1 VRGLSVTIFVR
12 AIMKGFLFSLIFL
25 LPLSCFADTQA
36 VSVLI
41 DTSKSIPLTEFA
53 KTKKTVQELKAQA
66 PPNDTINIYAFGNNL
81 RKLDDQQ
88 LTKLEPSDSYT
99 YLYDAIYDSA
109 RELDK
114 IPADRKALVLITDG
128 IDTSSATTIEDAMN
142 FANSHGIAI
151 HAIGTGKMDHKSL
164 QRMSKLTGGSVL
176 DLKSNKLTTDI
187 QATVSTQKAIA
198 AAPVMPAP
206 STTTT
211 PTPAPIVSKEP
222 EPTTTTQTPSEPVT
236 QAEPVPVRPSRL
248 MGRYG
253 YLLWIVGGG
262 LIAVP
267 VVLWLVTRAF
277 KKEERP
283 CPGCGKPLEEFQ
295 TFCQECA
302 AVPKTIV
309 APASSIPLRPD
320 STQEIKRHL
329 APEPFDPPS
338 LPPEVLIKQSDADE
352 VLSKTFVLMDKP
364 LLVVRKGKNI
374 GQTFTLNRSVPISIG
389 RSRVCEIKLED
400 TTVSG
405 QHCRII
411 PENGKHFLY
420 DLRSTNGTFVNE
432 KKVRKV
438 ELKEGDVIKVGETHF
453 LYKVEQQR
461 N

>member
-1 VRGLSVTIFVR
+1 MRGLSVTICVR
-12 AIMKGFLFSLIFL
+12 ATMKGFLFSLIFL

-36 VSVLI
+36 ISVLI

-66 PPNDTINIYAFGNNL
+66 LPNDTINIYAFGNNL
-81 RKLDDQQ
+81 RKLDDQK
-88 LTKLEPSDSYT
+88 LSKLEPTDNYT

-109 RELDK
+109 RELEK
-114 IPADRKALVLITDG
+114 IPADRKALLLITDG

-142 FANSHGIAI
+142 FANTHGIAI
-151 HAIGTGKMDHKSL
+151 HVIGTGKVDLKSL

-176 DLKSNKLTTDI
+176 ELKSPKLTDDI
-187 QATVSTQKAIA
+187 QSTIATQKTIA

-206 STTTT
+206 T
-211 PTPAPIVSKEP
+211 PTPAPSPVVPKEP
-222 EPTTTTQTPSEPVT
+222 EPSTTSKPSVPMTQPEP
-236 QAEPVPVRPSRL
+236 EPIRPSGL

-253 YLLWIVGGG
+253 YLLWIVGAGI
-262 LIAVP
+262 IAVP

-277 KKEERP
+277 KKETRP
-283 CPGCGKPLEEFQ
+283 CPGCGKPLEPYQ

>member
-1 VRGLSVTIFVR
+1 VRGLSVTISFIR
-12 AIMKGFLFSLIFL
+12 ASMKGFLFSLILL

-53 KTKKTVQELKAQA
+53 KTKKTVQELKAKA
-66 PPNDTINIYAFGNNL
+66 LPNDTINIYAFGNNL
-81 RKLDDQQ
+81 RKLDDKQ
-88 LTKLEPSDSYT
+88 LSSLEPTDSYT

-142 FANSHGIAI
+142 FSNSHGIAI
-151 HAIGTGKMDHKSL
+151 HAIGTGKVDHKSL
-164 QRMSKLTGGSVL
+164 QRMSKLTNGTVL
-176 DLKSNKLTTDI
+176 QLKSPKLASDI
-187 QATVSTQKAIA
+187 QGTVASQKAIT
-198 AAPVMPAP
+198 AAPVMPTPTPSPTPAPVVPKEPAP
-206 STTTT
+206 STTE
-211 PTPAPIVSKEP
+211 K
-222 EPTTTTQTPSEPVT
+222 PSEPVT
-236 QAEPVPVRPSRL
+236 QPEPEPIRPSGL
-248 MGRYG
+248 MAHYG
-253 YLLWIVGGG
+253 YLLWIVGAGI
-262 LIAVP
+262 IAVP

-277 KKEERP
+277 KKETRP

-295 TFCQECA
+295 TFCPDCA
-302 AVPKTIV
+302 AVPKTII

>member
-1 VRGLSVTIFVR
+1 MRGLSVTISFIR
-12 AIMKGFLFSLIFL
+12 ASMKGFLFSLILL

-53 KTKKTVQELKAQA
+53 KTKKTVQELKAKA
-66 PPNDTINIYAFGNNL
+66 LPNDTINIYAFGNNL
-81 RKLDDQQ
+81 RKLDDKQ
-88 LTKLEPSDSYT
+88 LSSLEPTDSYT

-142 FANSHGIAI
+142 FSNSHGIAI
-151 HAIGTGKMDHKSL
+151 HAIGTGKVDHKSL
-164 QRMSKLTGGSVL
+164 QRMSKLTNGTVL
-176 DLKSNKLTTDI
+176 ELKSPKLASDI
-187 QATVSTQKAIA
+187 QSTISSQKAITV
-198 AAPVMPAP
+198 APIMPSP
-206 STTTT
+206 S
-211 PTPAPIVSKEP
+211 PTPAPVVPKEP
-222 EPTTTTQTPSEPVT
+222 EPSTSQKPSEPIT
-236 QAEPVPVRPSRL
+236 QPEPEPIRPSGL
-248 MGRYG
+248 MAHYG
-253 YLLWIVGGG
+253 YLLWIVGAGI
-262 LIAVP
+262 IAVP
-267 VVLWLVTRAF
+267 IVLWLVTRAF
-277 KKEERP
+277 KKEARP

-295 TFCQECA
+295 TFCPECA
-302 AVPKTIV
+302 AVPKTII

>member
-1 VRGLSVTIFVR
+1 MQGLSVTIPSFR
-12 AIMKGFLFSLIFL
+12 ASMKGFLFSLILL
-25 LPLSCFADTQA
+25 LPLSVFAETQA

-41 DTSKSIPLTEFA
+41 DTSKSIPLAEFA
-53 KTKKTVQELKAQA
+53 KTKKTVQELKAKA
-66 PPNDTINIYAFGNNL
+66 LPSDTINIYAFGNNL
-81 RKLDDQQ
+81 RKLDDKQ
-88 LTKLEPSDSYT
+88 LNSLQPSDSYT

-114 IPADRKALVLITDG
+114 IAADRKALVLITDG
-128 IDTSSATTIEDAMN
+128 IDTSSATTIEDAMD
-142 FANSHGIAI
+142 FSNSHGIAI
-151 HAIGTGKMDHKSL
+151 HAIGTGKMDQKSL
-164 QRMSKLTGGSVL
+164 QRMAKLTGGSVL
-176 DLKSNKLTTDI
+176 QLNSKQLALDI
-187 QATVSTQKAIA
+187 KNTIANQKVIT
-198 AAPVMPAP
+198 AAPIMPSPSPTPAPVVPKEPAP
-206 STTTT
+206 STTQ
-211 PTPAPIVSKEP
+211 E
-222 EPTTTTQTPSEPVT
+222 PSEPVI
-236 QAEPVPVRPSRL
+236 QPEPEPIRPSGL
-248 MGRYG
+248 MARYA
-253 YLLWIVGGG
+253 YLLWIVGAG

-277 KKEERP
+277 KKETRP
-283 CPGCGKPLEEFQ
+283 CPGCGKALEEYQ

-302 AVPKTIV
+302 AVPKTII

-352 VLSKTFVLMDKP
+352 ILSKTFVLMDKP

-389 RSRVCEIKLED
+389 RSRVCEIKIED

>member
-1 VRGLSVTIFVR
+1 MRGLSVTISFFR
-12 AIMKGFLFSLIFL
+12 ASMKGILFSLILL
-25 LPLSCFADTQA
+25 LPLSCFAETQA

-41 DTSKSIPLTEFA
+41 DTSKSIPLAEFA
-53 KTKKTVQELKAQA
+53 KTKQTVQELKAQA
-66 PPNDTINIYAFGNNL
+66 GPNDTINVYAFGNNL

-88 LTKLEPSDSYT
+88 LSKLEPTDSYT

-109 RELDK
+109 REIDK
-114 IPADRKALVLITDG
+114 IAADRKALVLITDG

-142 FANSHGIAI
+142 FSNSHGIAI
-151 HAIGTGKMDHKSL
+151 HAIGTGKMDQKSL
-164 QRMSKLTGGSVL
+164 QRMTKLTGGSVL
-176 DLKSNKLTTDI
+176 QLHSKQLTQDI
-187 QATVSTQKAIA
+187 QNTIANQKVIT
-198 AAPVMPAP
+198 AAPIMPSPSPTPAPVVPKEPAP
-206 STTTT
+206 STAQE
-211 PTPAPIVSKEP
+211 PSEPITQPEP
-222 EPTTTTQTPSEPVT
+222 EPI
-236 QAEPVPVRPSRL
+236 RPSGL

-253 YLLWIVGGG
+253 YLLWIVGAGI
-262 LIAVP
+262 IAVP

-277 KKEERP
+277 KKEARP
-283 CPGCGKPLEEFQ
+283 CPGCGKPLEEYQ
-295 TFCQECA
+295 TFCPECA

-309 APASSIPLRPD
+309 APKSSIPLRPD
-320 STQEIKRHL
+320 STQEMKRHL